1 MEDFPNYQDEMRVI
15 AEERQLR
22 IAEALRK
29 VILSS
34 VNFLNIFLD

>member
-1 MEDFPNYQDEMRVI
+1 MRLMEDFPNYQEELKLI

-29 VILSS
+29 VNVSLIDG
-34 VNFLNIFLD
+34 N

>member
-1 MEDFPNYQDEMRVI
+1 MEDFPNYQEELKQI

-29 VILSS
+29 VL
-34 VNFLNIFLD
+34 F

>member
-1 MEDFPNYQDEMRVI
+1 MEDFPNYQEELKQI

-29 VILSS
+29 VNFFELIVNSS
-34 VNFLNIFLD
+34 HE